1 MLPLLLMHFGTS
13 RKHYI
18 HCTQKQCSRLDTAF
32 NTRFEAT
39 GCIKFTKR
47 VELWIDFWQLDNI
60 FESPGQNNYS
70 IVWKTDSELPIG
82 PHSYTTLDRLWE
94 KTRPFCSLGGSLT
107 FFHPYFL
114 TKVYVLIPSTKYLF
128 LLIKFAY
135 SWSLF
140 TSVTL
145 ACTAWLD
152 DIYSSRQQF
161 VRWKTSC
168 SRSFL
173 N

>member
-1 MLPLLLMHFGTS
+1 MKPSVNNNMHYSFA
-13 RKHYI
+13 KPI
-18 HCTQKQCSRLDTAF
+18 
-32 NTRFEAT
+32 TR
-39 GCIKFTKR
+39 CIKFTKR
-47 VELWIDFWQLDNI
+47 EELWIEFWQLDNI
-60 FESPGQNNYS
+60 FESPGQNKL
-70 IVWKTDSELPIG
+70 IVWKTDSQLPIG
-82 PHSYTTLDRLWE
+82 PHSYTTLDWLWE

-152 DIYSSRQQF
+152 DIYSSRP
-161 VRWKTSC
+161 VSYTHLTLPTIYSV
-168 SRSFL
+168 
-173 N
+173 